1 MVAISALV
9 SAFLTVA
16 AVQAT
21 SVTKLL
27 VDIATAGQG
36 AASCLSRVSF
46 DDAPD
51 VDVLGCILDSNG
63 RSVNTALG
71 QVTMAK
77 NVPAGLE
84 FPTTFVKVFDNVN
97 FSGTSKEY
105 TNVALGHSDI
115 CMTFVAPVLPWT
127 ISAPIS
133 QIFGI

>member
-71 QVTMAK
+71 QVTVKCDVNAGPLGPSQCLDQRVVCRAGWCATLQL
-77 NVPAGLE
+77 VPAS
-84 FPTTFVKVFDNVN
+84 T
-97 FSGTSKEY
+97 
-105 TNVALGHSDI
+105 
-115 CMTFVAPVLPWT
+115 
-127 ISAPIS
+127 
-133 QIFGI
+133 